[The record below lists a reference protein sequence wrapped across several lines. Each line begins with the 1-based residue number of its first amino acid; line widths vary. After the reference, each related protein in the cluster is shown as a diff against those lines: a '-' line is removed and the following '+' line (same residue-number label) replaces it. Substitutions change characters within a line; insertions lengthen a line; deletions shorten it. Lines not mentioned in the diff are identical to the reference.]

1 MIEQILQLL
10 KISDFYGV
18 STNVDIAKGINAI
31 PKTYKAT
38 FKQGYR
44 EIKAKK

>member
-1 MIEQILQLL
+1 MIENLLQLL
-10 KISDFYGV
+10 KICDYYGV
-18 STNVDIAKGINAI
+18 SKNVDIAKGINAI

-44 EIKAKK
+44 QLKAK

>member
-31 PKTYKAT
+31 PKTYKTT

-44 EIKAKK
+44 QIKAK